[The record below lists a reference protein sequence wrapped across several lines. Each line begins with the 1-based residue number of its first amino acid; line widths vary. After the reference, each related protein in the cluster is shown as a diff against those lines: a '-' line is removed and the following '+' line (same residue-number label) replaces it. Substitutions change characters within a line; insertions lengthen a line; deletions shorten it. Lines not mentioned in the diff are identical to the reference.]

1 MSVPPWAAARGPFLG
16 HFRFQSRR
24 RQTRSLITRQFV
36 RHSRWSRKS
45 ETPGRRARTSGE
57 TRAERFYQVVRL
69 LTAGAR
75 IDELSLGD
83 VLELLR
89 LRGDRREGLSR
100 ATYYRWIRRADRGD
114 LSARDLEEWLKIHE
128 PYALGTARLTQLASV
143 EDSYELPMRLW
154 VGVAPSSFDVV
165 LAELKVLRAAHL
177 RGGRPDA
184 AVRAGEF
191 MAFVEEMSSGGRT
204 ISTSRFPSFAGFLT
218 SRASDST
225 KVFDGV
231 RIAVNGV
238 EASVQTASYRA
249 VTEAY
254 SSALDGEA
262 GEPFTPSWALRQLRD
277 ADHLRS
283 RESHRHRRRTSRD
296 HRARIAH
303 TRDVRRQARACCDI
317 AIASRDVAAPGLPR
331 GLQRPARRSGIVMVS
346 VPLGGLVSPGPC
358 LG

>member
-1 MSVPPWAAARGPFLG
+1 MAKEVRDSGATRANQWRN
-16 HFRFQSRR
+16 QSRA
-24 RQTRSLITRQFV
+24 V
-36 RHSRWSRKS
+36 H
-45 ETPGRRARTSGE
+45 
-57 TRAERFYQVVRL
+57 QVVRL

-277 ADHLRS
+277 EPTISDRANLIGTAAGRAAIIERALLTHEMSEDKHALAA
-283 RESHRHRRRTSRD
+283 TSRLLREMLPHLD
-296 HRARIAH
+296 YPEGFNDQRDDQGSSWSVFHWEALCLRARAWASAN
-303 TRDVRRQARACCDI
+303 AR
-317 AIASRDVAAPGLPR
+317 
-331 GLQRPARRSGIVMVS
+331 
-346 VPLGGLVSPGPC
+346 
-358 LG
+358 